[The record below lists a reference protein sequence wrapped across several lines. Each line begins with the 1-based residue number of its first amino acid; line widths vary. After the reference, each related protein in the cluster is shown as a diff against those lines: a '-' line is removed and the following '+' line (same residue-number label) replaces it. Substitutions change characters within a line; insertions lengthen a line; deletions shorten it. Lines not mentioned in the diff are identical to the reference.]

1 MALSADEL
9 AAIDAALEEVA
20 LAMNDAIVAT
30 TTQQKLAAKARF
42 KAGMKQLG
50 LLQMRLIK
58 YGIQG
63 DY

>member
-1 MALSADEL
+1 MALSPSEIAQL
-9 AAIDAALEEVA
+9 DAALEEVA
-20 LAMNDAIVAT
+20 LAVNDAIVAT
-30 TTQQKLAAKARF
+30 TNQQKLDAKARF